1 MRKNGER
8 ITKEYGLNCQGRLKV
23 HGYRLVQDGDGLRI
37 VTAADQSLH
46 VVIQHSQTEL
56 QDRFDAIK
64 EKTVHHI
71 HSALYG

>member
-1 MRKNGER
+1 M
-8 ITKEYGLNCQGRLKV
+8 EYCVNCQARFKV
-23 HGYRLVQDGDGLRI
+23 HGYRLVQYGDGLRV
-37 VTAADQSLH
+37 VTAADQSVH

-64 EKTVHHI
+64 EKAVHHI